1 MIQVIAGDKGSGKTK
16 KMISLANECLT
27 DSKGHVIF
35 LSNTSEAMYELN
47 SSIRLIN
54 TSEFPISSI
63 DSFVGFIYG
72 IISEDYDVEYAYID
86 NINCIGKEEGIM
98 LKFVEALRGISEKYK
113 IKFVLGVKAEKRM
126 LPDLEIEYIAV

>member
-54 TSEFPISSI
+54 TSEFPISSV
-63 DSFVGFIYG
+63 DSLVGFIYG

-86 NINCIGKEEGIM
+86 NIN
-98 LKFVEALRGISEKYK
+98 
-113 IKFVLGVKAEKRM
+113 
-126 LPDLEIEYIAV
+126 

>member
-16 KMISLANECLT
+16 KMISLANECVT

-54 TSEFPISSI
+54 TSEFPISSV
-63 DSFVGFIYG
+63 DSLVGFIYG

-86 NINCIGKEEGIM
+86 NINCIGKEESIM
-98 LKFVEALRGISEKYK
+98 LKFVESLKAISEKYK
-113 IKFVLGVKAEKRM
+113 IKFVLGVKAEKRI
-126 LPDLEIEYIAV
+126 LPNLEIEYIAV